1 MTTNVSFEYSQAE
14 KEFHLAI
21 TDEQKLLAL
30 QKMISYMPHH
40 KGGES
45 LRADLK
51 LRLKKLKEKLVEK
64 KKRGKGKKG
73 ISKEDLQATLIGL
86 TNSGKSSIL
95 ANLTNA
101 KPKISSSLYTT
112 LLPLVGTMF
121 HQGLYIQIVD
131 LPAINHESFDQSIAN
146 TTDLLLILI
155 TNPKELEKIWPF
167 LENSTKNRLIILNK
181 SDLLS
186 AEEKRKFQAYLQ
198 SKKYNFIIYSALT
211 RENESALKEKIIS
224 GFKICRVYTKSPGQK
239 QVDDKPVLLPPDST
253 ISDLARKIRIPP
265 SSIKQARVSG
275 PSSKFPNQAVGLNHV
290 LKDKDIVEFKT
301 E

>member
-1 MTTNVSFEYSQAE
+1 
-14 KEFHLAI
+14 
-21 TDEQKLLAL
+21 
-30 QKMISYMPHH
+30 MI
-40 KGGES
+40 
-45 LRADLK
+45 
-51 LRLKKLKEKLVEK
+51 EK

-73 ISKEDLQATLIGL
+73 IAKEDLQAALIGL

-112 LLPLVGTMF
+112 LQATVGTMF
-121 HQGLYIQIVD
+121 HQGLYIQLVD

-146 TTDLLLILI
+146 TTDLLLIVI
-155 TNPKELEKIWPF
+155 TNPRDLEQVEGFLKI
-167 LENSTKNRLIILNK
+167 STKNRLIILNK

-186 AEEKRKFQAYLQ
+186 QDERRKFQAYLQ
-198 SKKYNFIIYSALT
+198 SKKYNFVLYSATT
-211 RENESALKEKIIS
+211 RENESILKEKIIS
-224 GFKICRVYTKSPGQK
+224 NFKILRIYTKSPNQK
-239 QVDDKPVLLPPDST
+239 QVDDRPVLLPPEST
-253 ISDLARKIRIPP
+253 ISDLARKIRIPS

-275 PSSKFPNQAVGLNHV
+275 PSSKFPNQAVGLTHV

>member
-1 MTTNVSFEYSQAE
+1 MTTNVSFEYSQAQ
-14 KEFHLAI
+14 KEFLLAI
-21 TDEQKLLAL
+21 TDEEKLIAL
-30 QKMISYMPHH
+30 QKMISYMPAH

-51 LRLKKLKEKLVEK
+51 LRLKKLKEKMIEK

-73 ISKEDLQATLIGL
+73 IAKEDLQASLIGL

-112 LLPLVGTMF
+112 LSPLVGTMF
-121 HQGLYIQIVD
+121 YQGLYIQLVD

-146 TTDLLLILI
+146 TTDLLLVVI
-155 TNPKELEKIWPF
+155 TNPKEIEKILPF

-186 AEEKRKFQAYLQ
+186 ADEKRKFQAFLQ

-211 RENESALKEKIIS
+211 RENEPALKEKIIS
-224 GFKICRVYTKSPGQK
+224 GFKICRVYTKSPNQK
-239 QVDDKPVLLPPDST
+239 QVDDRPVLLPPNST
-253 ISDLARKIRIPP
+253 IADLAKKIRIPP

-275 PSSKFPNQAVGLNHV
+275 PSSKFPNQAVGLSHV